1 MKKLIYTFLVI
12 TFILPKQS
20 IAQND
25 DDWGAALLTGVG
37 ILVAIEKN
45 KEVLENLAA
54 NYVMENYSQYKEF
67 NLQVIGI
74 GGGGK
79 KMSGEGTVSLVPF
92 SFTELKEGESTDN
105 RKIILLF
112 ASRGW
117 MNKFGVD
124 YTKLRW
130 ELWDAQKWNSLIS
143 KYSQLNSPIKYNIED
158 NLFPEYIE
166 TRTSTRSVNN
176 KSSLD
181 STTIS
186 IKQSEITFI
195 NYKRSN
201 DLKFNSIKDVSIS
214 SNGLKLNNKIV
225 FPFYNLDGDDYLVTD
240 FNKEMKI
247 FANENSLGIFLTE
260 TYDSILISR
269 ILLNKV
275 HSFINDGEVS
285 NLHKDQ

>member
-1 MKKLIYTFLVI
+1 MKKLIYIFLVI

-25 DDWGAALLTGVG
+25 DAWGAALLTGVG

-67 NLQVIGI
+67 NLKVIGI

-92 SFTELKEGESTDN
+92 SFTELKNGETTDN

-130 ELWDAQKWNSLIS
+130 EMWDAEKWNNLIGI
-143 KYSQLNSPIKYNIED
+143 YSQLNSPIKYNIED

>member
-1 MKKLIYTFLVI
+1 MKKLIYTILVI

-25 DDWGAALLTGVG
+25 DAWGAALLTGVG

-67 NLQVIGI
+67 NLKVIGI

-92 SFTELKEGESTDN
+92 SFTELKNGEITDN

-130 ELWDAQKWNSLIS
+130 EMWDAEKWNKLIS
-143 KYSQLNSPIKYNIED
+143 IYSQLNSPIKTNITNE
-158 NLFPEYIE
+158 LFPEYIKK
-166 TRTSTRSVNN
+166 RTPNQSKAILMAENM
-176 KSSLD
+176 
-181 STTIS
+181 S
-186 IKQSEITFI
+186 INSKIVTV
-195 NYKRSN
+195 KRPEKYVTYELN
-201 DLKFNSIKDVSIS
+201 PKLKYNSIEDVNIAP
-214 SNGLKLNNKIV
+214 NGLILNKNIV
-225 FPFYNLDGDDYLVTD
+225 FPFYSLDGDDYLVTD
-240 FNKEMKI
+240 FNSEMKI
-247 FANENSLGIFLTE
+247 FANEKSLGIFLNE

-275 HSFINDGEVS
+275 HNFVNGRET
-285 NLHKDQ
+285 LFEK

>member
-1 MKKLIYTFLVI
+1 MKKLLYTLLVI

-25 DDWGAALLTGVG
+25 DAWGTALLAGVG

-54 NYVMENYSQYKEF
+54 NYVMTNFSQYDEF
-67 NLQVIGI
+67 NLKVIGI

-92 SFTELKEGESTDN
+92 AFTELKKGEITDN

-130 ELWDAQKWNSLIS
+130 EMWDAQKWNKLIS
-143 KYSQLNSPIKYNIED
+143 KYSQLNSPIKSNITDE
-158 NLFPEYIE
+158 LFPEYLE
-166 TRTSTRSVNN
+166 TRTPSKSTS
-176 KSSLD
+176 KD
-181 STTIS
+181 SKTIS
-186 IKQSEITFI
+186 IKISERTVKYEL
-195 NYKRSN
+195 NPK
-201 DLKFNSIKDVSIS
+201 LKYNSIEDVNIATS
-214 SNGLKLNNKIV
+214 GLKLNNKIV
-225 FPFYNLDGDDYLVTD
+225 FPFYSLDGDDYLVTD
-240 FNKEMKI
+240 FNSEMKI
-247 FANENSLGIFLTE
+247 FANENSLGVFLNE
-260 TYDSILISR
+260 TFDSILISR

-275 HSFINDGEVS
+275 HDFINGREILKK
-285 NLHKDQ
+285 N

>member
-25 DDWGAALLTGVG
+25 DAWGAALLTGVG

>member
-1 MKKLIYTFLVI
+1 MKKLIYTILVI

-25 DDWGAALLTGVG
+25 DAWGAALLTGVG

-67 NLQVIGI
+67 NLKVIGI

-92 SFTELKEGESTDN
+92 SFTELKNGEITDN

-130 ELWDAQKWNSLIS
+130 EMWDAEKWNKLIS
-143 KYSQLNSPIKYNIED
+143 IYSQLNSPIKTNITNE
-158 NLFPEYIE
+158 LFPEYIKK
-166 TRTSTRSVNN
+166 STPSNS
-176 KSSLD
+176 KSINSKAI
-181 STTIS
+181 TI
-186 IKQSEITFI
+186 
-195 NYKRSN
+195 KRPEKYVTYELN
-201 DLKFNSIKDVSIS
+201 PKLKYNSIEDVNIA
-214 SNGLKLNNKIV
+214 SNGLRLNKNIV
-225 FPFYNLDGDDYLVTD
+225 FPFYSLDGDDYLVTD
-240 FNKEMKI
+240 FNSEMKI
-247 FANENSLGIFLTE
+247 FANENSLGIFLNE
-260 TYDSILISR
+260 TFDSILISR

-275 HSFINDGEVS
+275 HNFINGREI
-285 NLHKDQ
+285 LFEK

>member
-1 MKKLIYTFLVI
+1 MKKLIYTILVI

-25 DDWGAALLTGVG
+25 DAWGAALLTGVG

-67 NLQVIGI
+67 NLKVIGI

-92 SFTELKEGESTDN
+92 SFTELKNGETTDN

-130 ELWDAQKWNSLIS
+130 EMWDAEKWNKLIS
-143 KYSQLNSPIKYNIED
+143 IYSQLNSPIKTNIT
-158 NLFPEYIE
+158 NGLFPEYIKK
-166 TRTSTRSVNN
+166 RTPTNS
-176 KSSLD
+176 KSINSKAI
-181 STTIS
+181 TI
-186 IKQSEITFI
+186 
-195 NYKRSN
+195 KRPEKYVTYELN
-201 DLKFNSIKDVSIS
+201 PTLKYNSIEDVNIA
-214 SNGLKLNNKIV
+214 SNGLRLNKNIV
-225 FPFYNLDGDDYLVTD
+225 FPFYSLDGDDYLVTD
-240 FNKEMKI
+240 FNSEMKI
-247 FANENSLGIFLTE
+247 FANENSLGIFLNE
-260 TYDSILISR
+260 TFDSILISR

-275 HSFINDGEVS
+275 HNFINGREI
-285 NLHKDQ
+285 LFEK